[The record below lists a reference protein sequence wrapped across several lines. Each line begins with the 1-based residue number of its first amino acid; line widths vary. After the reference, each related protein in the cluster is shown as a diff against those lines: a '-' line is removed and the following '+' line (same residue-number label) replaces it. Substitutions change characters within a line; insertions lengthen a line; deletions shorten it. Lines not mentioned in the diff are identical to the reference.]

1 MDRINNYPKPRRH
14 EPRML
19 DTSQNLIVIDGRI
32 RTTEIESC
40 RYEAPNRC
48 CIVFVGNPKEYAYRA
63 DNVGWLRNPEALN
76 PTDYR
81 LVHNERRLTYIA
93 AIFRFRDNSQ
103 VYWHIRFENGAER
116 SYKSSDLQITSSCL
130 ADPAS
135 HNIFQYLQQ
144 VAATNALPGDDGT
157 ALLAKQYDKV
167 RFVSDETALATYL
180 NPGLFKPRTYAK
192 RQLIYPFGSNTSQ
205 LKAVQKAFEHSISV
219 IQGPPGTGKTQ
230 TILNI
235 IANILVAG
243 KTVLVVSNNN
253 SATDNVLEKLIKYE
267 FGFLA
272 APLGN
277 ADNKQRFIE
286 CQESEK
292 QYPKALAS
300 WHAAEANRP
309 EFLERI
315 DRQIKRLN
323 HLFAKQERLAIAR
336 QELQVLETERHHFE
350 REIGASDYKIA
361 LRKTRSIPRLT
372 RLWFDLQRFAEDAA
386 LRPGFFG
393 NMRQKLRWI
402 AIRLRSRQLLKGLSR
417 DFFQRDLSTIVSDL
431 QAALYHA
438 RLKALRTEI
447 AALEAYIASQHA
459 EEQTKRLSEWS
470 MLFLKNTLYRKYG
483 TDHPKPIFRSDDF
496 YFRPQE
502 VLDEYPVVLSTTFSA
517 RSSLSPETIY
527 DYVIMDEA
535 SQVSIETGALALS
548 VAQNAVIVG
557 DSMQLP
563 NVVTPEAR
571 LKLDEIAGQFTLPRS
586 YDCARN
592 SFLES
597 LCRTIPGVPQTL
609 LKEHYR
615 CHPKIIDFC
624 NRKFYGG
631 ALVIMTRDNDDCD
644 VICAVKTVEGNHKH
658 GHMNQREIDVIRK
671 EVLPTLPHKAENIGI
686 IAPYNAQVDA
696 LQQQIG
702 ATVDIATVH
711 KFQGREKDAIVMCT
725 VDNQIS
731 DFVDDPN
738 LLNVAVSRAKQKFC
752 LVVTGNKQQ
761 KSGNI
766 SDLLAYIEYNNFT
779 VTESKIRSIFDY
791 LYKQYTEARMAY
803 LATRKR
809 VSEYDSENLTYA
821 LIEDILHNN
830 AAMRH
835 LDVVCHLPLRM
846 LLRDF
851 SLLDDVERRYAGNS
865 LTHID
870 FLIYNKVG
878 KQPVLAIETD
888 GFSYHQ
894 EGSRQKER
902 DEMKDRILALYGI
915 PCERLSTAES
925 DERERIEI
933 RLKEILHIDYIL
945 PGK

>member
-1 MDRINNYPKPRRH
+1 
-14 EPRML
+14 ML
-19 DTSQNLIVIDGRI
+19 DTSQNLIVINGCI
-32 RTTEIESC
+32 RTAQIESC
-40 RYEAPNRC
+40 RYEAPNRYY
-48 CIVFVGNPKEYAYRA
+48 IVFAGNPKEYVYWV
-63 DNVGWLRNPEALN
+63 DKVLWLKNPESLDPAVYQLA
-76 PTDYR
+76 
-81 LVHNERRLTYIA
+81 HNGRRLTNIA
-93 AIFRFRDNSQ
+93 AIFKFRDYTQ
-103 VYWHIRFENGAER
+103 TYWHIRFENGTER
-116 SYKSSDLQITSSCL
+116 SYKGSDLQVTGSCL
-130 ADPAS
+130 ADPAAN
-135 HNIFQYLQQ
+135 NIFQYLQQ

-180 NPGLFKPRTYAK
+180 NPGLFRPQTYAK
-192 RQLIYPFGSNTSQ
+192 RRLIYPFGCNASQ
-205 LKAVQKAFEHSISV
+205 LKAVQKAFEHSVSV

-243 KTVLVVSNNN
+243 ETVLVVSNNN
-253 SATDNVLEKLIKYE
+253 TATDNVLEKLIKYE

-277 ADNKQRFIE
+277 SANKQRFIE
-286 CQESEK
+286 SQEKEK

-300 WHAAEANRP
+300 WHTAEANRP
-309 EFLERI
+309 EFLEQI
-315 DRQIKRLN
+315 DRQIALLN
-323 HLFAKQERLAIAR
+323 DLFAKQERLAIAR
-336 QELQVLETERHHFE
+336 QELQAFETERRHFE
-350 REIGASDYKIA
+350 REIGTPGHKIV
-361 LRKTRSIPRLT
+361 LRKTGSIPRLT
-372 RLWFDLQRFAEDAA
+372 RVWFDLQQFAEDAA
-386 LRPGFFG
+386 LHSGFFG
-393 NMRQKLRWI
+393 NMRQKLRWT
-402 AIRLRSRQLLKGLSR
+402 ALRLRSRQLLEGLSR
-417 DFFQRDLSTIVSDL
+417 DFFRRDLSAVISDI
-431 QAALYHA
+431 QTAIYDAKH
-438 RLKALRTEI
+438 RALRSEI
-447 AALEAYIASQHA
+447 AALEACVASQHA
-459 EEQTKRLSEWS
+459 EEQTKLLSERS
-470 MLFLKNTLYRKYG
+470 MLYLKNALHRKYG
-483 TDHPKPIFRSDDF
+483 ADHSKPIFLSSDL
-496 YFRPQE
+496 YFKARE
-502 VLDEYPVVLSTTFSA
+502 VLNEYPVVLSTTFSA
-517 RSSLSPETIY
+517 RNSLSPETTY

-548 VAQNAVIVG
+548 VARNAVIVG
-557 DSMQLP
+557 DTMQLP
-563 NVVTPEAR
+563 NVVTPEAG
-571 LKLDEIAGQFTLPRS
+571 LKLDEIAAQFTIPES

-597 LCRTIPGVPQTL
+597 VCRTIPSVPQTL

-631 ALVIMTRDNDDCD
+631 NLIIMTGDNGEPD
-644 VICAVKTVEGNHKH
+644 VVCAIKTVEGNHNH
-658 GHMNQREIDVIRK
+658 HHVNQREIDVIRK
-671 EVLPTLPHKAENIGI
+671 EVLPTLSYEAEHIGI

-702 ATVDIATVH
+702 SPVDIATVH
-711 KFQGREKDAIVMCT
+711 KFQGREKDAIVMST
-725 VDNQIS
+725 VENQIS

-803 LATRKR
+803 LTTRKR
-809 VSEYDSENLTYA
+809 ISEYDSENLTYA
-821 LIEDILHNN
+821 LIEDILRNN

-846 LLRDF
+846 LIRDF
-851 SLLDDVERRYAGNS
+851 SLLDESERRYAKNG
-865 LTHID
+865 LTHVD

-878 KQPVLAIETD
+878 KQPVLVIETD
-888 GFSYHQ
+888 GYQHHQ

-902 DEMKDRILALYGI
+902 DIMKDRILEFYGI
-915 PCERLSTAES
+915 PCERLSTTES
-925 DERERIEI
+925 NEQERIETK
-933 RLKEILHIDYIL
+933 LKEILHIDYIL

>member
-1 MDRINNYPKPRRH
+1 
-14 EPRML
+14 
-19 DTSQNLIVIDGRI
+19 
-32 RTTEIESC
+32 
-40 RYEAPNRC
+40 
-48 CIVFVGNPKEYAYRA
+48 
-63 DNVGWLRNPEALN
+63 
-76 PTDYR
+76 
-81 LVHNERRLTYIA
+81 
-93 AIFRFRDNSQ
+93 
-103 VYWHIRFENGAER
+103 
-116 SYKSSDLQITSSCL
+116 
-130 ADPAS
+130 
-135 HNIFQYLQQ
+135 
-144 VAATNALPGDDGT
+144 
-157 ALLAKQYDKV
+157 
-167 RFVSDETALATYL
+167 
-180 NPGLFKPRTYAK
+180 
-192 RQLIYPFGSNTSQ
+192 
-205 LKAVQKAFEHSISV
+205 AFEHSVSV

-267 FGFLA
+267 FSFLA

-277 ADNKQRFIE
+277 SDNKQRFINN
-286 CQESEK
+286 QDSEK
-292 QYPKALAS
+292 QYPKSLAS
-300 WHAAEANRP
+300 WHIAEANRP

-315 DRQIKRLN
+315 DQQIELLN
-323 HLFAKQERLAIAR
+323 RLFAKQERLAIAK
-336 QELQVLETERHHFE
+336 QELQALETEQRHFE
-350 REIGASDYKIA
+350 QEIGTSDYKIA
-361 LRKTRSIPRLT
+361 LRKTGSIPRLI
-372 RLWFDLQRFAEDAA
+372 RLWFDLQQFAENAA
-386 LRPGFFG
+386 LRSGFFG
-393 NMRQKLRWI
+393 NMRQKLRGV
-402 AIRLRSRQLLKGLSR
+402 AIRVRSRQLLKGLSR
-417 DFFQRDLSTIVSDL
+417 DFFQRDLSAIVSDL
-431 QAALYHA
+431 QAAIYNA

-447 AALEAYIASQHA
+447 AELEASITSQHA
-459 EEQTKRLSEWS
+459 EEQTKHLSEWS
-470 MLFLKNTLYRKYG
+470 MQYLKNALYRKYG
-483 TDHPKPIFRSDDF
+483 VDHPKPIFSSSDL
-496 YFRPQE
+496 YFKPQE
-502 VLDEYPVVLSTTFSA
+502 VLTEYPVVLSTTFSA
-517 RSSLSPETIY
+517 RGSLSSETIY

-535 SQVSIETGALALS
+535 SQVSIETGTLALS
-548 VAQNAVIVG
+548 CARNAVIVG

-563 NVVTPEAR
+563 NVVTPGAR
-571 LKLDEIAGQFTLPRS
+571 LKLDEIAVQFPIPQS

-597 LCRTIPGVPQTL
+597 VYRTISSVPQTL

-624 NRKFYGG
+624 NRKFYGSN
-631 ALVIMTRDNDDCD
+631 LIIMTRDNGEPD
-644 VICAVKTVEGNHKH
+644 VICAIKTVEGNHDRH
-658 GHMNQREIDVIRK
+658 HVNQREIDVIRK
-671 EVLPTLPHKAENIGI
+671 EVLPTLSYEAEHIGI

-702 ATVDIATVH
+702 ASVDIATVH
-711 KFQGREKDAIVMCT
+711 KFQGREKDAIIMST
-725 VDNQIS
+725 VENQIS

-803 LATRKR
+803 LTTRKR
-809 VSEYDSENLTYA
+809 VSKYDSENLTFA
-821 LIEDILHNN
+821 LIEDILRNN

-851 SLLDDVERRYAGNS
+851 SLLDDVERRYAGNG
-865 LTHID
+865 LTHLD

-902 DEMKDRILALYGI
+902 DEMKDRILELYGI

>member
-1 MDRINNYPKPRRH
+1 M
-14 EPRML
+14 
-19 DTSQNLIVIDGRI
+19 
-32 RTTEIESC
+32 
-40 RYEAPNRC
+40 
-48 CIVFVGNPKEYAYRA
+48 
-63 DNVGWLRNPEALN
+63 RNPEALN

-81 LVHNERRLTYIA
+81 LVHNERRLTHIA
-93 AIFRFRDNSQ
+93 AIFRFRDDSQ
-103 VYWHIRFENGAER
+103 AYWHIRFENGTER
-116 SYKSSDLQITSSCL
+116 SYKGSDLQVTASCL

-267 FGFLA
+267 FGFFA

-277 ADNKQRFIE
+277 SDNKQRFIE
-286 CQESEK
+286 SQEKEK
-292 QYPKALAS
+292 QYPKVLAS
-300 WHAAEANRP
+300 WRLDEANRP
-309 EFLERI
+309 EFLEQI
-315 DRQIKRLN
+315 DRQIELLHR
-323 HLFAKQERLAIAR
+323 LFAKQERLAIAK
-336 QELQVLETERHHFE
+336 QELQALETERRHFE
-350 REIGASDYKIA
+350 REIGASDYKIT
-361 LRKTRSIPRLT
+361 LRKTGNIPRLT
-372 RLWFDLQRFAEDAA
+372 RLWFDLQQFAEDAA
-386 LRPGFFG
+386 LRSGFFG
-393 NMRQKLRWI
+393 NMRVKFRWI
-402 AIRLRSRQLLKGLSR
+402 AIRLRSQQLLKGLSHG
-417 DFFQRDLSTIVSDL
+417 FFQRDLSAIVSDL
-431 QAALYHA
+431 QAAIYDA
-438 RLKALRTEI
+438 RLKALRAEI
-447 AALEAYIASQHA
+447 AELEAYITSQNA
-459 EEQTKRLSEWS
+459 EEQTKHLSEWS
-470 MLFLKNTLYRKYG
+470 MQFLKNALHRKYG
-483 TDHPKPIFRSDDF
+483 VDHPKPIFLSTEL
-496 YFRPQE
+496 YFKAQE
-502 VLDEYPVVLSTTFSA
+502 VLNEYPVVLSTTFSA
-517 RSSLSPETIY
+517 RSCLSSETIY

-535 SQVSIETGALALS
+535 SQVSVETGALALS
-548 VAQNAVIVG
+548 CARNAVIVG

-571 LKLDEIAGQFTLPRS
+571 LKLDEIAVQFPIPQS

-597 LCRTIPGVPQTL
+597 VCRSISSVPQTL

-624 NRKFYGG
+624 NRKFYGSN
-631 ALVIMTRDNDDCD
+631 LIIMTRDNGEPD
-644 VICAVKTVEGNHKH
+644 VICAIKTVEGNHDRH
-658 GHMNQREIDVIRK
+658 HVNQREIDVIRK
-671 EVLPTLPHKAENIGI
+671 EVLPTLSYEAEHIGI
-686 IAPYNAQVDA
+686 IAPYNAQVGA

-702 ATVDIATVH
+702 ASVDIATVH
-711 KFQGREKDAIVMCT
+711 KFQGREKDAIIMST
-725 VDNQIS
+725 VENQIS

-803 LATRKR
+803 LTTRKR
-809 VSEYDSENLTYA
+809 VSKYDSENLTFA
-821 LIEDILHNN
+821 LIEDILRNN

-851 SLLDDVERRYAGNS
+851 SLLDDVERRYAGNG
-865 LTHID
+865 LTHLD

>member
-1 MDRINNYPKPRRH
+1 
-14 EPRML
+14 ML
-19 DTSQNLIVIDGRI
+19 DTSQNLIVINGCI
-32 RTTEIESC
+32 RTAQIESS
-40 RYEAPNRC
+40 RYEASNRY
-48 CIVFVGNPKEYAYRA
+48 CIVFAGSPKEYVYRT
-63 DNVGWLRNPEALN
+63 DKVLWLKNPESLN
-76 PTDYR
+76 PSVYR
-81 LVHNERRLTYIA
+81 LAHNGRQLTNII
-93 AIFRFRDNSQ
+93 AIFRFRDKTQ
-103 VYWHIRFENGAER
+103 TYWHVRFENGTEK
-116 SYKSSDLQITSSCL
+116 SYKGSDLQVTGSCL

-135 HNIFQYLQQ
+135 NNIFQYLQQ
-144 VAATNALPGDDGT
+144 VAAANALSGDDGT

-180 NPGLFKPRTYAK
+180 NPGLFKPQTYVK
-192 RQLIYPFGSNTSQ
+192 RRLIYPFGSNSSQ
-205 LKAVQKAFEHSISV
+205 LKAVQKAFEHSVSV

-243 KTVLVVSNNN
+243 KTVLIVSNNN

-277 ADNKQRFIE
+277 SNNKQRFIE
-286 CQESEK
+286 SQENEK
-292 QYPKALAS
+292 QYPKTLAS
-300 WHAAEANRP
+300 WLAAEANQP

-315 DRQIKRLN
+315 DRQIELLSR
-323 HLFAKQERLAIAR
+323 LFAKQERLAIAK
-336 QELQVLETERHHFE
+336 QELQALETERRHFE
-350 REIGASDYKIA
+350 REIGTSDYKTA
-361 LRKTRSIPRLT
+361 LRKTGSIPRLT
-372 RLWFDLQRFAEDAA
+372 RLWFDLQQFAEDTA
-386 LRPGFFG
+386 LRSGFFS
-393 NMRQKLRWI
+393 NMRQKLRWV
-402 AIRLRSRQLLKGLSR
+402 AIRVRSRQLLKGLSHN
-417 DFFQRDLSTIVSDL
+417 FFRRDLSAIVSDL
-431 QAALYHA
+431 QAAIYNA

-447 AALEAYIASQHA
+447 ATLEAYITSQNA
-459 EEQTKRLSEWS
+459 GEQTKYLSEWS
-470 MLFLKNTLYRKYG
+470 MQYLKNALHRKYG
-483 TDHPKPIFRSDDF
+483 IDHSKPIFLSSDL
-496 YFRPQE
+496 YFKAQE

-535 SQVSIETGALALS
+535 SQVSVDTGALTLS
-548 VAQNAVIVG
+548 CGRNTIIVG

-571 LKLDEIAGQFTLPRS
+571 LKLDEIAGQFTIPES

-597 LCRTIPGVPQTL
+597 VCRVIPDIPQTL

-624 NRKFYGG
+624 NQKFYGG
-631 ALVIMTRDNDDCD
+631 NLVVMTRDNGEPD
-644 VICAVKTVEGNHKH
+644 VIRAIKTVEGNHDRH
-658 GHMNQREIDVIRK
+658 HVNQREIDVIRK
-671 EVLPTLPHKAENIGI
+671 EVLPTLSYEAENIGI
-686 IAPYNAQVDA
+686 IAPYNAQVDT
-696 LQQQIG
+696 LQQQIE
-702 ATVDIATVH
+702 APIDIATVH
-711 KFQGREKDAIVMCT
+711 KFQSREKDAIVMCT

-779 VTESKIRSIFDY
+779 VTESKIHSIFDY
-791 LYKQYTEARMAY
+791 LYKQYTEARIAY

-821 LIEDILHNN
+821 LIEDILHSDT
-830 AAMRH
+830 AMRH

-846 LLRDF
+846 LIRDF
-851 SLLDDVERRYAGNS
+851 SLLGEDERRYAENT
-865 LTHID
+865 LTHVD

-878 KQPVLAIETD
+878 KQPVLVIETD
-888 GFSYHQ
+888 GFTHHQ

-902 DEMKDRILALYGI
+902 DKMKDHILKLYGI
-915 PCERLSTAES
+915 PCERLSTKDS
-925 DERERIEI
+925 NERERIETK
-933 RLKEILHIDYIL
+933 LKEILHINYIL
-945 PGK
+945 PKK

>member
-1 MDRINNYPKPRRH
+1 
-14 EPRML
+14 ML
-19 DTSQNLIVIDGRI
+19 DTSQNLIVINGCI
-32 RTTEIESC
+32 RTAQIERC
-40 RYEAPNRC
+40 RYEAPNKYY
-48 CIVFVGNPKEYAYRA
+48 IVFAGNPKEYAYRA
-63 DNVGWLRNPEALN
+63 DKVWWLRNPEALN

-81 LVHNERRLTYIA
+81 LVHNERRLTHIA
-93 AIFRFRDNSQ
+93 AIFRFRDDSQ
-103 VYWHIRFENGAER
+103 AYWHIRFENGTER
-116 SYKSSDLQITSSCL
+116 SYKGSDLQVTASCL

-253 SATDNVLEKLIKYE
+253 SATDNVLGKLIKYE
-267 FGFLA
+267 FGFFA

-277 ADNKQRFIE
+277 SDNKQRFIE
-286 CQESEK
+286 SQEKEK
-292 QYPKALAS
+292 QYPKVLAS
-300 WHAAEANRP
+300 WRLDEANRP
-309 EFLERI
+309 EFLEQI
-315 DRQIKRLN
+315 DRQIELLHR
-323 HLFAKQERLAIAR
+323 LFAKQERLAIAK
-336 QELQVLETERHHFE
+336 QELQALETERRHFE
-350 REIGASDYKIA
+350 REIGASDYKIT
-361 LRKTRSIPRLT
+361 LRKTGNIPRLT
-372 RLWFDLQRFAEDAA
+372 RLWFDLQQFAEDAA
-386 LRPGFFG
+386 LRSGFFG
-393 NMRQKLRWI
+393 NMRVKFRWI
-402 AIRLRSRQLLKGLSR
+402 AIRLRSQQLLKGLSHG
-417 DFFQRDLSTIVSDL
+417 FFQRDLSAIVSDL
-431 QAALYHA
+431 QAAIYDA
-438 RLKALRTEI
+438 RLKALRAEI
-447 AALEAYIASQHA
+447 AELEAYIISQNA
-459 EEQTKRLSEWS
+459 EEQTKHLSEWS
-470 MLFLKNTLYRKYG
+470 MQFLKNALHRKYG
-483 TDHPKPIFRSDDF
+483 VDHPKPIFLSTDL
-496 YFRPQE
+496 YFKAQE
-502 VLDEYPVVLSTTFSA
+502 VLNEYPVVLSTTFSA
-517 RSSLSPETIY
+517 RSCLSSETIY
-527 DYVIMDEA
+527 DYVIMDEV
-535 SQVSIETGALALS
+535 SQVSVETGALALS
-548 VAQNAVIVG
+548 CARNAVIVG

-563 NVVTPEAR
+563 NVVTPGAR
-571 LKLDEIAGQFTLPRS
+571 LKLDEIAVQFPIPQS

-597 LCRTIPGVPQTL
+597 VCRSISSVPQTL

-624 NRKFYGG
+624 NRKFYGSN
-631 ALVIMTRDNDDCD
+631 LIIMTRDNGEPD
-644 VICAVKTVEGNHKH
+644 VICAIKTVEGNHDRH
-658 GHMNQREIDVIRK
+658 HVNQREIDVIRK
-671 EVLPTLPHKAENIGI
+671 EVLPTLSYEAEHIGI

-702 ATVDIATVH
+702 ASVDIATVH
-711 KFQGREKDAIVMCT
+711 KFQGREKDAIIMST
-725 VDNQIS
+725 VENQIS

-803 LATRKR
+803 LTTRKR
-809 VSEYDSENLTYA
+809 VSKYDSENLTFA
-821 LIEDILHNN
+821 LIEDILRNN

-851 SLLDDVERRYAGNS
+851 SLLDDVERRYAGNG
-865 LTHID
+865 LTHLD

-902 DEMKDRILALYGI
+902 DRMKDRILELYGI
-915 PCERLSTAES
+915 PCERLSTK
-925 DERERIEI
+925 DCNERERIESRLREII
-933 RLKEILHIDYIL
+933 RSD
-945 PGK
+945 

>member
-1 MDRINNYPKPRRH
+1 
-14 EPRML
+14 ML
-19 DTSQNLIVIDGRI
+19 DTSQNLIVINGCI
-32 RTTEIESC
+32 RTAQIERC
-40 RYEAPNRC
+40 RYEAPNKYY
-48 CIVFVGNPKEYAYRA
+48 IVFAGNPKEYAYRA
-63 DNVGWLRNPEALN
+63 DKVWWLRNPEALN

-81 LVHNERRLTYIA
+81 LVHNERRLTHIA
-93 AIFRFRDNSQ
+93 AIFRFRDDSQ
-103 VYWHIRFENGAER
+103 AYWHIRFENGTER
-116 SYKSSDLQITSSCL
+116 SYKGSDLQVTASCL

-267 FGFLA
+267 FGFFA

-277 ADNKQRFIE
+277 SDNKQRFIE
-286 CQESEK
+286 SQEKEK
-292 QYPKALAS
+292 QYPKVLAS
-300 WHAAEANRP
+300 WRLDEANRP
-309 EFLERI
+309 EFLEQI
-315 DRQIKRLN
+315 DRQIELLHR
-323 HLFAKQERLAIAR
+323 LFAKQERLAIAK
-336 QELQVLETERHHFE
+336 QELQALETERRHFE
-350 REIGASDYKIA
+350 REIGASDYKIT
-361 LRKTRSIPRLT
+361 LRKTGNIPRLT
-372 RLWFDLQRFAEDAA
+372 RLWFDLQQFAEDAA
-386 LRPGFFG
+386 LRSGFFG
-393 NMRQKLRWI
+393 NMRVKFRWI
-402 AIRLRSRQLLKGLSR
+402 AIRLRSQQLLKGLSHG
-417 DFFQRDLSTIVSDL
+417 FFQRDLSAIVSDL
-431 QAALYHA
+431 QAAIYDA
-438 RLKALRTEI
+438 RLKALRAEI
-447 AALEAYIASQHA
+447 AELEAYITSQNA
-459 EEQTKRLSEWS
+459 EEQTKHLSEWS
-470 MLFLKNTLYRKYG
+470 MQFLKNALHRKYG
-483 TDHPKPIFRSDDF
+483 VDHPKPIFLSTEL
-496 YFRPQE
+496 YFKAQE
-502 VLDEYPVVLSTTFSA
+502 VLNEYPVVLSTTFSA
-517 RSSLSPETIY
+517 RSCLSSETIY

-535 SQVSIETGALALS
+535 SQVSVETGALALS
-548 VAQNAVIVG
+548 CARNAVIVG

-571 LKLDEIAGQFTLPRS
+571 LKLDEIAIQFPIPQS

-597 LCRTIPGVPQTL
+597 VCRSISSVPQTL

-624 NRKFYGG
+624 NRKFYGSN
-631 ALVIMTRDNDDCD
+631 LIIMTRDNGEPD
-644 VICAVKTVEGNHKH
+644 VICAIKTVEGNHDRH
-658 GHMNQREIDVIRK
+658 HVNQREIDVIRK
-671 EVLPTLPHKAENIGI
+671 EVLPTLSYEAEHIGI
-686 IAPYNAQVDA
+686 IAPYNAQVGA

-702 ATVDIATVH
+702 ASVDIATVH
-711 KFQGREKDAIVMCT
+711 KFQGREKDAIIMST
-725 VDNQIS
+725 VENQIS

-803 LATRKR
+803 LTTRKR
-809 VSEYDSENLTYA
+809 VSKYDSENLTFA
-821 LIEDILHNN
+821 LIEDILRNN

-851 SLLDDVERRYAGNS
+851 SLLDDVERRYAGNG
-865 LTHID
+865 LTHLD

>member
-1 MDRINNYPKPRRH
+1 
-14 EPRML
+14 ML
-19 DTSQNLIVIDGRI
+19 DTSQNLIVINGCI
-32 RTTEIESC
+32 RTAQIESC
-40 RYEAPNRC
+40 RYEAPNRYY
-48 CIVFVGNPKEYAYRA
+48 IVFAGNPKEYAYWV
-63 DNVGWLRNPEALN
+63 DKVLWLKNPEALD

-81 LVHNERRLTYIA
+81 LAHNGRRLTNIA
-93 AIFRFRDNSQ
+93 AIFKFRDYTQ
-103 VYWHIRFENGAER
+103 TYWHIRFENGMEK
-116 SYKSSDLQITSSCL
+116 SYKGSDLQVTGSCL

-135 HNIFQYLQQ
+135 NNIFQYLQQ
-144 VAATNALPGDDGT
+144 VAAANALPGDDGR

-180 NPGLFKPRTYAK
+180 NPDLFKPQTYAK
-192 RQLIYPFGSNTSQ
+192 RRLIYPFGSNASQ
-205 LKAVQKAFEHSISV
+205 LKAVQKAFEHSVSV

-235 IANILVAG
+235 IANIFVAG

-277 ADNKQRFIE
+277 SDNKQRFIE
-286 CQESEK
+286 SQEKGK
-292 QYPKALAS
+292 QYPQALAS
-300 WHAAEANRP
+300 WHTAEANRP
-309 EFLERI
+309 EFLEQI
-315 DRQIKRLN
+315 DRQIELLN
-323 HLFAKQERLAIAR
+323 KLFAKQERLAIAR
-336 QELQVLETERHHFE
+336 QELQALETERRHFE
-350 REIGASDYKIA
+350 REIGISGYKIA
-361 LRKTRSIPRLT
+361 LRKTGNIPRLT

-386 LRPGFFG
+386 LHFGFFG
-393 NMRQKLRWI
+393 NMRVKFRWI
-402 AIRLRSRQLLKGLSR
+402 AIRIRSRQLLKGLSR
-417 DFFQRDLSTIVSDL
+417 GFFRRDLSAIVSDL
-431 QAALYHA
+431 QAAIYNA

-447 AALEAYIASQHA
+447 AELEAYITSQNA
-459 EEQTKRLSEWS
+459 EEQTKHLSEWS
-470 MLFLKNTLYRKYG
+470 MQYLKNTLHRKYG
-483 TDHPKPIFRSDDF
+483 VDHPKPIFLSSDL
-496 YFRPQE
+496 YFKTQE
-502 VLDEYPVVLSTTFSA
+502 VLTEYPVVLSTTFSA

-535 SQVSIETGALALS
+535 SQVSVETGALALS
-548 VAQNAVIVG
+548 CARNAVIVG

-571 LKLDEIAGQFTLPRS
+571 LKLDEIAGQFPIPQS
-586 YDCARN
+586 CDCARN

-597 LCRTIPGVPQTL
+597 VCRTIPGVPQTL

-624 NRKFYGG
+624 NQKFYGG
-631 ALVIMTRDNDDCD
+631 NLIIMTRDNGEPD
-644 VICAVKTVEGNHKH
+644 VVCAIKTVEGNHDRH
-658 GHMNQREIDVIRK
+658 HVNQREIDVIRK
-671 EVLPTLPHKAENIGI
+671 EVLPTLSYKAEKIGI

-696 LQQQIG
+696 LQQQIESPV
-702 ATVDIATVH
+702 AIATVH
-711 KFQGREKDAIVMCT
+711 KFQGREKDAIVMST
-725 VDNQIS
+725 VENQIS

-761 KSGNI
+761 KNGNI
-766 SDLLAYIEYNNFT
+766 SDLLTYIEYNNFT

-803 LATRKR
+803 LALRKR

-835 LDVVCHLPLRM
+835 LDVVCHLPLLM
-846 LLRDF
+846 LIRDF
-851 SLLDDVERRYAGNS
+851 SLLDESERRYAGNG
-865 LTHID
+865 LTHVD

-878 KQPVLAIETD
+878 KQPVLVIETD
-888 GFSYHQ
+888 GYQHHK

-902 DEMKDRILALYGI
+902 DIMKDRILELYGI
-915 PCERLSTAES
+915 PRERLKTTES
-925 DERERIEI
+925 NEQERIETK
-933 RLKEILHIDYIL
+933 LKEILHIDYSL
-945 PGK
+945 PEK

>member
-1 MDRINNYPKPRRH
+1 
-14 EPRML
+14 ML
-19 DTSQNLIVIDGRI
+19 DTSQNLIVINGCI
-32 RTTEIESC
+32 RTAQIERC
-40 RYEAPNRC
+40 RYEAPNKYY
-48 CIVFVGNPKEYAYRA
+48 IVFAGNPKEYAYRA
-63 DNVGWLRNPEALN
+63 DKVWWLRNPEALN

-81 LVHNERRLTYIA
+81 LVHNERRLTHIA
-93 AIFRFRDNSQ
+93 AIFRFRDDSQ
-103 VYWHIRFENGAER
+103 AYWHIRFENGTER
-116 SYKSSDLQITSSCL
+116 SYKGSDLQVTASCL

-253 SATDNVLEKLIKYE
+253 SATDNVLGKLIKYE
-267 FGFLA
+267 FGFFA

-277 ADNKQRFIE
+277 SDNKQRFIE
-286 CQESEK
+286 SQEKEK
-292 QYPKALAS
+292 QYPKVLAS
-300 WHAAEANRP
+300 WRLDEANRP
-309 EFLERI
+309 EFLEQI
-315 DRQIKRLN
+315 DRQIELLHR
-323 HLFAKQERLAIAR
+323 LFAKQERLAIAK
-336 QELQVLETERHHFE
+336 QELQALETERRHFE
-350 REIGASDYKIA
+350 REIGASDYKII
-361 LRKTRSIPRLT
+361 LRKTGNIPRLT
-372 RLWFDLQRFAEDAA
+372 RLWFDLQQFAEDAA
-386 LRPGFFG
+386 LRSGFFG
-393 NMRQKLRWI
+393 NMRVKFRWI
-402 AIRLRSRQLLKGLSR
+402 AIRLRSQQLLKGLSHG
-417 DFFQRDLSTIVSDL
+417 FFQRDLSAIVSDL
-431 QAALYHA
+431 QAAIYDA
-438 RLKALRTEI
+438 RLKALRAEI
-447 AALEAYIASQHA
+447 AELEAYIISQNA
-459 EEQTKRLSEWS
+459 EEQTKHLSEWS
-470 MLFLKNTLYRKYG
+470 MQFLKNALHRKYG
-483 TDHPKPIFRSDDF
+483 VDHPKPIFLSTDL
-496 YFRPQE
+496 YFKAQE
-502 VLDEYPVVLSTTFSA
+502 VLNEYPVVLSTTFSA
-517 RSSLSPETIY
+517 RSCLSSETIY
-527 DYVIMDEA
+527 DYVIMDEV
-535 SQVSIETGALALS
+535 SQVSVETGALALS
-548 VAQNAVIVG
+548 CARNAVIVG

-563 NVVTPEAR
+563 NVVTPGAR
-571 LKLDEIAGQFTLPRS
+571 LKLDEIAVQFPIPQS

-597 LCRTIPGVPQTL
+597 VCRSISSVPQTL

-624 NRKFYGG
+624 NRKFYGSN
-631 ALVIMTRDNDDCD
+631 LIIMTRDNGEPD
-644 VICAVKTVEGNHKH
+644 VICAIKTVEGNHDRH
-658 GHMNQREIDVIRK
+658 HVNQREIDVIRK
-671 EVLPTLPHKAENIGI
+671 EVLPTLSYEAEHIGI

-702 ATVDIATVH
+702 ASVDIATVH
-711 KFQGREKDAIVMCT
+711 KFQGREKDAIIMST
-725 VDNQIS
+725 VENQIS

-803 LATRKR
+803 LTTRKR
-809 VSEYDSENLTYA
+809 VSKYDSENLTFA
-821 LIEDILHNN
+821 LIEDILRNN

-851 SLLDDVERRYAGNS
+851 SLLDDVERRYAGNG
-865 LTHID
+865 LTHLD

-902 DEMKDRILALYGI
+902 DEMKDRILELYGI

-945 PGK
+945 PGKNSIV

>member
-1 MDRINNYPKPRRH
+1 
-14 EPRML
+14 ML

-32 RTTEIESC
+32 RTAQIESC
-40 RYEAPNRC
+40 RYEAPNRYY
-48 CIVFVGNPKEYAYRA
+48 IVFAGNPKEYVYRA
-63 DNVGWLRNPEALN
+63 DKVSWLRNPEARN

-81 LVHNERRLTYIA
+81 LAHNGHRLTNTA
-93 AIFRFRDNSQ
+93 AIFRFRNDTQ
-103 VYWHIRFENGAER
+103 TYWHIRFENGMEK
-116 SYKSSDLQITSSCL
+116 SYKGSDLQITNSCL

-135 HNIFQYLQQ
+135 NNIFQYLQQ
-144 VAATNALPGDDGT
+144 VATANALSGDDGT
-157 ALLAKQYDKV
+157 ALLTKQYDKV

-180 NPGLFKPRTYAK
+180 NPGIFKPQTYAK
-192 RQLIYPFGSNTSQ
+192 RRLIYPFGSNASQ
-205 LKAVQKAFEHSISV
+205 LKAVQKAFEHSISI

-253 SATDNVLEKLIKYE
+253 SATDNVLEKLIKYK
-267 FGFLA
+267 FGFLT

-277 ADNKQRFIE
+277 SDNKQRFIE
-286 CQESEK
+286 SQESEK
-292 QYPKALAS
+292 QYPEALAS
-300 WHAAEANRP
+300 WHAVEANRP

-315 DRQIKRLN
+315 DRQIELLIN
-323 HLFAKQERLAIAR
+323 LFAKQERLAIAR
-336 QELQVLETERHHFE
+336 QELQTLETEQRHFE
-350 REIGASDYKIA
+350 QEIGASDYKIT
-361 LRKTRSIPRLT
+361 LRKTGNIPRMT
-372 RLWFDLQRFAEDAA
+372 RLWFDLQQFAEDAA
-386 LRPGFFG
+386 LRSGFFG
-393 NMRQKLRWI
+393 NMRQKLRWV
-402 AIRLRSRQLLKGLSR
+402 AIRLRSRQLLKGLSH
-417 DFFQRDLSTIVSDL
+417 DFFQRDLSTIISDL

-447 AALEAYIASQHA
+447 AALEAYIASQNA
-459 EEQTKRLSEWS
+459 EEQTKLLSEWS
-470 MLFLKNTLYRKYG
+470 MQHLKNALHRKYG
-483 TDHPKPIFRSDDF
+483 TNHPKPIFRSDDL
-496 YFRPQE
+496 YFRSQE

-535 SQVSIETGALALS
+535 SQVSIETGALAFS
-548 VAQNAVIVG
+548 CARNAVIVG

-563 NVVTPEAR
+563 NVVTPEAQF
-571 LKLDEIAGQFTLPRS
+571 KLDELTTQLKIPQS
-586 YDCARN
+586 YDCTRN

-631 ALVIMTRDNDDCD
+631 NLVIMTSDNGEPD
-644 VICAVKTVEGNHKH
+644 VICAVKTVEGNHEH
-658 GHMNQREIDVIRK
+658 DHVNQREIDVIRK
-671 EVLPTLPHKAENIGI
+671 EVLATLSYETENIGI

-702 ATVDIATVH
+702 ATIDIATVH

-725 VDNQIS
+725 VNNRIS

-761 KSGNI
+761 KNGNI

-779 VTESKIRSIFDY
+779 VTESKIHSIFDY
-791 LYKQYTEARMAY
+791 LYKQYTEARMTY

-821 LIEDILHNN
+821 LIEDTLRNN

-846 LLRDF
+846 LIRDF
-851 SLLDDVERRYAGNS
+851 SLLNEDECRYAGNS
-865 LTHID
+865 LTHVD
-870 FLIYNKVG
+870 FLIYNTVSKL
-878 KQPVLAIETD
+878 PVLVIETD
-888 GFSYHQ
+888 GHAYHRQ
-894 EGSRQKER
+894 GSRQKER
-902 DEMKDRILALYGI
+902 DTMKDRILELYGI
-915 PCERLSTAES
+915 PCERLSTTES
-925 DERERIEI
+925 DERERIET
-933 RLKEILHIDYIL
+933 RLKEVLHIN
-945 PGK
+945 

>member
-1 MDRINNYPKPRRH
+1 
-14 EPRML
+14 ML
-19 DTSQNLIVIDGRI
+19 DTSQNLIVINGCI
-32 RTTEIESC
+32 RTAQIERC
-40 RYEAPNRC
+40 RYEAPNKYY
-48 CIVFVGNPKEYAYRA
+48 IVFAGNPKEYAYRA
-63 DNVGWLRNPEALN
+63 DKVWWLRNPEALN

-81 LVHNERRLTYIA
+81 LVHNERRLTHIA
-93 AIFRFRDNSQ
+93 AIFRFRDDSQ
-103 VYWHIRFENGAER
+103 AYWHIRFENGTER
-116 SYKSSDLQITSSCL
+116 SYKGSDLQVTASCL

-253 SATDNVLEKLIKYE
+253 SATDNVLGKLIKYE
-267 FGFLA
+267 FGFFA

-277 ADNKQRFIE
+277 SDNKQRFIE
-286 CQESEK
+286 SQENEK
-292 QYPKALAS
+292 QYPKTLAS
-300 WHAAEANRP
+300 WHTAEADRP

-315 DRQIKRLN
+315 DRQIELLNRL
-323 HLFAKQERLAIAR
+323 FTKQERLAIAR
-336 QELQVLETERHHFE
+336 QELQALETERRHFE
-350 REIGASDYKIA
+350 REIGASGYKIA
-361 LRKTRSIPRLT
+361 LRKTGNIPRLT
-372 RLWFDLQRFAEDAA
+372 RLWFDLQQFAEDAV
-386 LRPGFFG
+386 LHTGFFG
-393 NMRQKLRWI
+393 NMRQKLRWV
-402 AIRLRSRQLLKGLSR
+402 AIRLRSRRLLKGLSR
-417 DFFQRDLSTIVSDL
+417 DFFRRDLSAIVSDL
-431 QAALYHA
+431 QAAIYDV
-438 RLKALRTEI
+438 RLKALRAEI
-447 AALEAYIASQHA
+447 AELEAYITSQNA
-459 EEQTKRLSEWS
+459 EEQTKHLSEWS
-470 MLFLKNTLYRKYG
+470 MQFLKNALHRKYG
-483 TDHPKPIFRSDDF
+483 VDHPKPIFLSTDL
-496 YFRPQE
+496 YFKAQE
-502 VLDEYPVVLSTTFSA
+502 VLNEYPVVLSTTFSA
-517 RSSLSPETIY
+517 RSCLSSETIY

-535 SQVSIETGALALS
+535 SQVSVETGALALS
-548 VAQNAVIVG
+548 CARNAVIVG

-571 LKLDEIAGQFTLPRS
+571 LKLDEIAVQFPIPQS

-597 LCRTIPGVPQTL
+597 VCRSISSVPQTL

-624 NRKFYGG
+624 NRKFYGSN
-631 ALVIMTRDNDDCD
+631 LIIMTRDNGEPD
-644 VICAVKTVEGNHKH
+644 VICAIKTVEGNHDRH
-658 GHMNQREIDVIRK
+658 HVNQREIDVIRK
-671 EVLPTLPHKAENIGI
+671 EVLPTLSYEAEHIGI

-702 ATVDIATVH
+702 ASVDIATVH
-711 KFQGREKDAIVMCT
+711 KFQGREKDAIIMST
-725 VDNQIS
+725 VENQIS

-803 LATRKR
+803 LTTRKR
-809 VSEYDSENLTYA
+809 VSKYDSENLTFA
-821 LIEDILHNN
+821 LIEDILRNN

-851 SLLDDVERRYAGNS
+851 SLLDDVERRYAGNG
-865 LTHID
+865 LTHLD

-902 DEMKDRILALYGI
+902 DEMKDRILELYGI

>member
-1 MDRINNYPKPRRH
+1 
-14 EPRML
+14 ML
-19 DTSQNLIVIDGRI
+19 DTSQNLIVINGCI
-32 RTTEIESC
+32 RTAQIERC
-40 RYEAPNRC
+40 RYEAPNKYY
-48 CIVFVGNPKEYAYRA
+48 IVFAGNPKEYAYRA
-63 DNVGWLRNPEALN
+63 DKVWWLRNPEALN

-81 LVHNERRLTYIA
+81 LVHNERRLTHIA
-93 AIFRFRDNSQ
+93 AIFRFRDDSQ
-103 VYWHIRFENGAER
+103 AYWHIRFENGTER
-116 SYKSSDLQITSSCL
+116 SYKGSDLQVTASCL

-144 VAATNALPGDDGT
+144 VAAANALSGDDGT

-180 NPGLFKPRTYAK
+180 NPGLFKPQTYAK

-205 LKAVQKAFEHSISV
+205 LKAVQKAFEHSVSV

-267 FGFLA
+267 FGFFA

-277 ADNKQRFIE
+277 SDNKQRFIE
-286 CQESEK
+286 SQEKEK
-292 QYPKALAS
+292 QYPKVLAS
-300 WHAAEANRP
+300 WRLDEANRP

-315 DRQIKRLN
+315 DRQIELLHR
-323 HLFAKQERLAIAR
+323 LFAKQERLAIAR
-336 QELQVLETERHHFE
+336 QELQALETERRHFE
-350 REIGASDYKIA
+350 REIGASGYKIA
-361 LRKTRSIPRLT
+361 LRKTGNIPRLT
-372 RLWFDLQRFAEDAA
+372 RLWFDLQQFTEDAV
-386 LRPGFFG
+386 LHTGFFG
-393 NMRQKLRWI
+393 NMRQKLRWV
-402 AIRLRSRQLLKGLSR
+402 AIRLRSRRLLKGLSR
-417 DFFQRDLSTIVSDL
+417 DFFRRDLSAIVSDL
-431 QAALYHA
+431 QAAIYDA
-438 RLKALRTEI
+438 RLKALRAEI
-447 AALEAYIASQHA
+447 AELEAYITSQNA
-459 EEQTKRLSEWS
+459 EEQTKHLSEWS
-470 MLFLKNTLYRKYG
+470 MQFLKNALHRKYG
-483 TDHPKPIFRSDDF
+483 VDHPKPIFLSTDL
-496 YFRPQE
+496 YFKAQE
-502 VLDEYPVVLSTTFSA
+502 VLNEYPVVLSTTFSA
-517 RSSLSPETIY
+517 RSCLSSETIY

-535 SQVSIETGALALS
+535 SQVSVETGALALS
-548 VAQNAVIVG
+548 CARNAVIVG

-563 NVVTPEAR
+563 NVVTPGAR
-571 LKLDEIAGQFTLPRS
+571 LKLDEIAVQFPIPQS

-597 LCRTIPGVPQTL
+597 VCRSISSVPQTL

-631 ALVIMTRDNDDCD
+631 NLVIMTHNNGEPD
-644 VICAVKTVEGNHKH
+644 VICAVKTIEGNHDRH
-658 GHMNQREIDVIRK
+658 HVNQREIDVIRK
-671 EVLPTLPHKAENIGI
+671 EVLPALSYKAENIGI

-702 ATVDIATVH
+702 LPVDIATVH
-711 KFQGREKDAIVMCT
+711 KFQGREKDAIVMST
-725 VDNQIS
+725 VENQIS

-803 LATRKR
+803 LTTRKR
-809 VSEYDSENLTYA
+809 ISEYDSENLTYA
-821 LIEDILHNN
+821 LIEDILRNN

-835 LDVVCHLPLRM
+835 FDVVCHLPLRM
-846 LLRDF
+846 LIRDF
-851 SLLDDVERRYAGNS
+851 SLLDDVERRYAGNG
-865 LTHID
+865 LTHLD

-902 DEMKDRILALYGI
+902 DEMKDRILELYGI

>member
-1 MDRINNYPKPRRH
+1 
-14 EPRML
+14 ML
-19 DTSQNLIVIDGRI
+19 DTSQNLIVINGCI
-32 RTTEIESC
+32 RTAQIERC
-40 RYEAPNRC
+40 RYEAPNKYY
-48 CIVFVGNPKEYAYRA
+48 IVFAGNPKEYAYRA
-63 DNVGWLRNPEALN
+63 DKVWWLRNPEALN

-81 LVHNERRLTYIA
+81 LVHNERRLTHIA
-93 AIFRFRDNSQ
+93 AIFRFRDDSQ
-103 VYWHIRFENGAER
+103 AYWHIRFENGTER
-116 SYKSSDLQITSSCL
+116 SYKGSDLQVTASCL

-253 SATDNVLEKLIKYE
+253 SATDNVLGKLIKYE
-267 FGFLA
+267 FGFFA

-277 ADNKQRFIE
+277 SDNKQRFIE
-286 CQESEK
+286 SQEKEK
-292 QYPKALAS
+292 QYPKVLAS
-300 WHAAEANRP
+300 WRLDEANRP
-309 EFLERI
+309 EFLEQI
-315 DRQIKRLN
+315 DRQIELLHR
-323 HLFAKQERLAIAR
+323 LFAKQERLAIAK
-336 QELQVLETERHHFE
+336 QELQALETERRHFE
-350 REIGASDYKIA
+350 RVIGASDYKIT
-361 LRKTRSIPRLT
+361 LRKTGNIPRLT
-372 RLWFDLQRFAEDAA
+372 RLWFDLQQFAEDAA
-386 LRPGFFG
+386 LRSGFFG
-393 NMRQKLRWI
+393 NMRVKFRWI
-402 AIRLRSRQLLKGLSR
+402 AIRLRSQQLLKGLSHG
-417 DFFQRDLSTIVSDL
+417 FFQRDLSAIVSDL
-431 QAALYHA
+431 QAAIYDA
-438 RLKALRTEI
+438 RLKALRAEI
-447 AALEAYIASQHA
+447 AELEAYIISQNA
-459 EEQTKRLSEWS
+459 EEQTKHLSEWS
-470 MLFLKNTLYRKYG
+470 MQFLKNALHRKYG
-483 TDHPKPIFRSDDF
+483 VDHPKPIFLSTDL
-496 YFRPQE
+496 YFKAQE
-502 VLDEYPVVLSTTFSA
+502 VLNEYPVVLSTTFSA
-517 RSSLSPETIY
+517 RSCLSSETIY

-535 SQVSIETGALALS
+535 SQVSVETGALALS
-548 VAQNAVIVG
+548 CARNAVIVG

-563 NVVTPEAR
+563 NVVTLGAQ
-571 LKLDEIAGQFTLPRS
+571 LKLDEIAVQFPIPQS

-597 LCRTIPGVPQTL
+597 VCRSISSVPQTL

-624 NRKFYGG
+624 NRKFYGSN
-631 ALVIMTRDNDDCD
+631 LIIMTRDNGEPD
-644 VICAVKTVEGNHKH
+644 VICAIKTVEGNHDRH
-658 GHMNQREIDVIRK
+658 HVNQREIDVIRK
-671 EVLPTLPHKAENIGI
+671 EVLPTLSYEAEHIGI

-702 ATVDIATVH
+702 ASVDIATVH
-711 KFQGREKDAIVMCT
+711 KFQGREKDAIIMST
-725 VDNQIS
+725 VENQIS

-803 LATRKR
+803 LTTRKR
-809 VSEYDSENLTYA
+809 VSKYDSENLTFA
-821 LIEDILHNN
+821 LIEDILRNN

-851 SLLDDVERRYAGNS
+851 SLLDDVERRYAGNG
-865 LTHID
+865 LTHLD

-902 DEMKDRILALYGI
+902 DEMKDRILELYGI

>member
-1 MDRINNYPKPRRH
+1 
-14 EPRML
+14 ML
-19 DTSQNLIVIDGRI
+19 DTSQNLIVINGCI
-32 RTTEIESC
+32 RTAQIERC
-40 RYEAPNRC
+40 RYEAPNKYY
-48 CIVFVGNPKEYAYRA
+48 IVFAGNPKEYAYRA
-63 DNVGWLRNPEALN
+63 DKVWWLRNPEALN

-81 LVHNERRLTYIA
+81 LVHNERRLTHIA
-93 AIFRFRDNSQ
+93 AIFRFRDDSQ
-103 VYWHIRFENGAER
+103 AYWHIRFENGTER
-116 SYKSSDLQITSSCL
+116 SYKGSDLQVTASCL

-267 FGFLA
+267 FGFFA

-277 ADNKQRFIE
+277 SDNKQRFIE
-286 CQESEK
+286 SQEKEK
-292 QYPKALAS
+292 QYPKVLAS
-300 WHAAEANRP
+300 WRLDEANRP
-309 EFLERI
+309 EFLEQI
-315 DRQIKRLN
+315 DRQIELLHR
-323 HLFAKQERLAIAR
+323 LFAKQERLAIAK
-336 QELQVLETERHHFE
+336 QELQALETERRHFE
-350 REIGASDYKIA
+350 REIGASDYKIT
-361 LRKTRSIPRLT
+361 LRKTGNIPRLT
-372 RLWFDLQRFAEDAA
+372 RLWFDLQQFAEDAA
-386 LRPGFFG
+386 LRSGFFG
-393 NMRQKLRWI
+393 NMRVKFRWI
-402 AIRLRSRQLLKGLSR
+402 AIRLRSQQLLKGLSHG
-417 DFFQRDLSTIVSDL
+417 FFQRDLSAIVSDL
-431 QAALYHA
+431 QAAIYDA
-438 RLKALRTEI
+438 RLKALRAEI
-447 AALEAYIASQHA
+447 AELEAYITSQNA
-459 EEQTKRLSEWS
+459 EEQTKHLSEWS
-470 MLFLKNTLYRKYG
+470 MQFLKNALHRKYG
-483 TDHPKPIFRSDDF
+483 VDHPKPIFLSTEL
-496 YFRPQE
+496 YFKAQE
-502 VLDEYPVVLSTTFSA
+502 VLNEYPVVLSTTFSA
-517 RSSLSPETIY
+517 RSCLSSETIY

-535 SQVSIETGALALS
+535 SQVSVETGALALS
-548 VAQNAVIVG
+548 CARNAVIVG

-571 LKLDEIAGQFTLPRS
+571 LKLDEIAVQFPIPQS

-597 LCRTIPGVPQTL
+597 VCRSISSVPQTL

-624 NRKFYGG
+624 NRKFYGSN
-631 ALVIMTRDNDDCD
+631 LIIMTRDNGEPD
-644 VICAVKTVEGNHKH
+644 VICAIKTVEGNHDRH
-658 GHMNQREIDVIRK
+658 HVNQREIDVIRK
-671 EVLPTLPHKAENIGI
+671 EVLPTLSYEAEHIGI
-686 IAPYNAQVDA
+686 IAPYNAQVGA

-702 ATVDIATVH
+702 ASVDIATVH
-711 KFQGREKDAIVMCT
+711 KFQGREKDAIIMST
-725 VDNQIS
+725 VENQIS

-803 LATRKR
+803 LTTRKR
-809 VSEYDSENLTYA
+809 VSKYDSENLTFA
-821 LIEDILHNN
+821 LIEDILRNN

-851 SLLDDVERRYAGNS
+851 SLLDDVERRYAGNG
-865 LTHID
+865 LTHLD

>member
-1 MDRINNYPKPRRH
+1 
-14 EPRML
+14 ML
-19 DTSQNLIVIDGRI
+19 DTSQNLIVINGCI
-32 RTTEIESC
+32 RTAQIERC
-40 RYEAPNRC
+40 RYEAPNKYY
-48 CIVFVGNPKEYAYRA
+48 IVFAGNPKEYAYRA
-63 DNVGWLRNPEALN
+63 DKVWWLRNPEALN

-81 LVHNERRLTYIA
+81 LVHNERRLTHIA
-93 AIFRFRDNSQ
+93 AIFRFRDDSQ
-103 VYWHIRFENGAER
+103 AYWHIRFENGTER
-116 SYKSSDLQITSSCL
+116 SYKGSDLQATASCL

-253 SATDNVLEKLIKYE
+253 SATDNVLGKLIKYE
-267 FGFLA
+267 FGFFA

-277 ADNKQRFIE
+277 SDNKQRFIE
-286 CQESEK
+286 SQEKEK
-292 QYPKALAS
+292 QYPKVLAS
-300 WHAAEANRP
+300 WRLDEANRP
-309 EFLERI
+309 EFLEQI
-315 DRQIKRLN
+315 DRQIELLHR
-323 HLFAKQERLAIAR
+323 LFAKQERLAIAK
-336 QELQVLETERHHFE
+336 QELQALETERRHFE
-350 REIGASDYKIA
+350 REIGASDYKIT
-361 LRKTRSIPRLT
+361 LRKTGNIPRLT
-372 RLWFDLQRFAEDAA
+372 RLWFDLQQFAEDAA
-386 LRPGFFG
+386 LRSGFFG
-393 NMRQKLRWI
+393 NMRVKFRWI
-402 AIRLRSRQLLKGLSR
+402 AIRLRSQQLLKGLSHG
-417 DFFQRDLSTIVSDL
+417 FFQRDLSAIVSDL
-431 QAALYHA
+431 QAAIYDA
-438 RLKALRTEI
+438 RLKALRAEI
-447 AALEAYIASQHA
+447 AELEAYIISQNA
-459 EEQTKRLSEWS
+459 EEQTKHLSEWS
-470 MLFLKNTLYRKYG
+470 MQFLKNALHRKYG
-483 TDHPKPIFRSDDF
+483 VDHPEPIFLSTDL
-496 YFRPQE
+496 YFKAQE
-502 VLDEYPVVLSTTFSA
+502 VLNEYPVVLSTTFSA
-517 RSSLSPETIY
+517 RSCLSSETIY

-535 SQVSIETGALALS
+535 SQVSVETGALALS
-548 VAQNAVIVG
+548 CARNAVIVG

-563 NVVTPEAR
+563 NVVTPGAR
-571 LKLDEIAGQFTLPRS
+571 LKLDEIAVQFPIPQS

-597 LCRTIPGVPQTL
+597 VCRSISSVPQTL

-624 NRKFYGG
+624 NRKFYGSN
-631 ALVIMTRDNDDCD
+631 LIIMTRDNGEPD
-644 VICAVKTVEGNHKH
+644 VICAIKTVEGNHDRH
-658 GHMNQREIDVIRK
+658 HVNQREIDVIRK
-671 EVLPTLPHKAENIGI
+671 EVLPTLSYEAEHIGI

-702 ATVDIATVH
+702 ASVDIATVH
-711 KFQGREKDAIVMCT
+711 KFQGREKDAIIMST
-725 VDNQIS
+725 VENQIS

-803 LATRKR
+803 LTTRKR
-809 VSEYDSENLTYA
+809 VSKYDSENLTFA
-821 LIEDILHNN
+821 LIEDILRNN
-830 AAMRH
+830 AAMQH

-851 SLLDDVERRYAGNS
+851 SLLDDVERRYAGNG
-865 LTHID
+865 LTHLD

-902 DEMKDRILALYGI
+902 DEMKDRILELYGI

>member
-1 MDRINNYPKPRRH
+1 
-14 EPRML
+14 ML
-19 DTSQNLIVIDGRI
+19 DTSQNLIVINGCI
-32 RTTEIESC
+32 RTAQIERC
-40 RYEAPNRC
+40 RYEAPYKYY
-48 CIVFVGNPKEYAYRA
+48 IVFAGNPKQYAYRA
-63 DNVGWLRNPEALN
+63 DKVEWLRNPEALN

-81 LVHNERRLTYIA
+81 LVHNERRLTHIA
-93 AIFRFRDNSQ
+93 AIFRFRDGSQ
-103 VYWHIRFENGAER
+103 AYWHIRFENGTER
-116 SYKSSDLQITSSCL
+116 SYKGSDLQVTASCL

-315 DRQIKRLN
+315 DRQIERLN

-402 AIRLRSRQLLKGLSR
+402 AIRLRSRRLLKGLSR

-470 MLFLKNTLYRKYG
+470 MQFLKNTLYRKYG

-624 NRKFYGG
+624 NQKFYGG
-631 ALVIMTRDNDDCD
+631 ALVIMTHDNGDSD
-644 VICAVKTVEGNHKH
+644 VICAVKTVEGNHDRH
-658 GHMNQREIDVIRK
+658 HINQREIDVIRK
-671 EVLPTLPHKAENIGI
+671 EVLPTLPYKAEHIGI

-803 LATRKR
+803 LVTRKR

-821 LIEDILHNN
+821 LIEDILRNN

-851 SLLDDVERRYAGNS
+851 SLLDDVERQYAGNG
-865 LTHID
+865 LTHLD

-915 PCERLSTAES
+915 PYERLSTAES

>member
-1 MDRINNYPKPRRH
+1 
-14 EPRML
+14 ML

-32 RTTEIESC
+32 RTAQIESC
-40 RYEAPNRC
+40 RYEAHNRH
-48 CIVFVGNPKEYAYRA
+48 CIVFAGNPKEYAYRT
-63 DNVGWLRNPEALN
+63 DKVLWLKNPEALD
-76 PTDYR
+76 PVDYR
-81 LVHNERRLTYIA
+81 LAHNGRRLTNIA
-93 AIFRFRDNSQ
+93 AIFKFRDYTQ
-103 VYWHIRFENGAER
+103 TYWHIRFENGTEK
-116 SYKSSDLQITSSCL
+116 SYKGSDLQVTGSCL

-135 HNIFQYLQQ
+135 NNIFQYLQQ
-144 VAATNALPGDDGT
+144 VAAANALPGDDGT

-167 RFVSDETALATYL
+167 RFVSDETALAIYL
-180 NPGLFKPRTYAK
+180 NPGLFKPQTYAK
-192 RQLIYPFGSNTSQ
+192 QRLIYPFGSNASQ
-205 LKAVQKAFEHSISV
+205 LKAVQKAFEHSVSV

-277 ADNKQRFIE
+277 SDNKQRFIE
-286 CQESEK
+286 SQEKEK
-292 QYPKALAS
+292 QYPQALAS
-300 WHAAEANRP
+300 WHTAEANRF
-309 EFLERI
+309 EFLEQI
-315 DRQIKRLN
+315 DRQIELLN
-323 HLFAKQERLAIAR
+323 RLFAKQERLAIAR
-336 QELQVLETERHHFE
+336 QELQALETERRHFE
-350 REIGASDYKIA
+350 REIGVSGYKIA
-361 LRKTRSIPRLT
+361 LRKTGNIPRLT

-386 LRPGFFG
+386 LHSGFFG
-393 NMRQKLRWI
+393 NMRVKFRWI
-402 AIRLRSRQLLKGLSR
+402 AIRIRSRQLLKGLSR
-417 DFFQRDLSTIVSDL
+417 GFFRRDLSAIVSDL
-431 QAALYHA
+431 QAAIYNA

-447 AALEAYIASQHA
+447 AELEAYITSQNA
-459 EEQTKRLSEWS
+459 EEQTKHLSEWS
-470 MLFLKNTLYRKYG
+470 MQYLKNTLHRKYG
-483 TDHPKPIFRSDDF
+483 VDHPKPIFLSTDL
-496 YFRPQE
+496 YFKAQE
-502 VLDEYPVVLSTTFSA
+502 VLNEYPVVLSTTFSA
-517 RSSLSPETIY
+517 RSCLSPETIY

-535 SQVSIETGALALS
+535 SQVSVETGALALS
-548 VAQNAVIVG
+548 CARNAVIVG

-571 LKLDEIAGQFTLPRS
+571 LKLDEIAGQFPIPQS

-597 LCRTIPGVPQTL
+597 VCRTIPGVPQTL

-624 NRKFYGG
+624 NQKFYGG
-631 ALVIMTRDNDDCD
+631 NLVIMTRDNGEPD
-644 VICAVKTVEGNHKH
+644 VVCAIKTVEGNHDRH
-658 GHMNQREIDVIRK
+658 HVNQREIDVIRK
-671 EVLPTLPHKAENIGI
+671 EVLPTLSYKAEKIGI

-696 LQQQIG
+696 LQQQIELP
-702 ATVDIATVH
+702 VDIATVH
-711 KFQGREKDAIVMCT
+711 KFQGREKDAIVMST
-725 VDNQIS
+725 VENQIS

-761 KSGNI
+761 KNGNI
-766 SDLLAYIEYNNFT
+766 SDLLTYIEYNNFT
-779 VTESKIRSIFDY
+779 VTKSKIRSIFDY

-803 LATRKR
+803 LALRKR

-846 LLRDF
+846 LIRDF
-851 SLLDDVERRYAGNS
+851 SLLDESERRYAENG
-865 LTHID
+865 LTHVD

-878 KQPVLAIETD
+878 RQPVLVIETD
-888 GFSYHQ
+888 GYQHHK

-902 DEMKDRILALYGI
+902 DKMKDRILELYGI
-915 PCERLSTAES
+915 PYERLSTTES
-925 DERERIEI
+925 NEQERIET
-933 RLKEILHIDYIL
+933 RLKDVLHIN
-945 PGK
+945 

>member
-1 MDRINNYPKPRRH
+1 
-14 EPRML
+14 ML
-19 DTSQNLIVIDGRI
+19 DTSQHLIVINGCI
-32 RTTEIESC
+32 RTAQIESC
-40 RYEAPNRC
+40 RYEAPNRYY
-48 CIVFVGNPKEYAYRA
+48 IKFAGNPKEYAYWV
-63 DNVGWLRNPEALN
+63 DKVLWLKNPELLDPAVF
-76 PTDYR
+76 R
-81 LVHNERRLTYIA
+81 LAHNGRRLTNIV
-93 AIFRFRDNSQ
+93 AIFRFRDYTQ
-103 VYWHIRFENGAER
+103 TYWLVRFENGTEK
-116 SYKSSDLQITSSCL
+116 SYKGSDLQVSGSCL

-135 HNIFQYLQQ
+135 NNIFQYLQQ
-144 VAATNALPGDDGT
+144 VAAANALSGDDGT
-157 ALLAKQYDKV
+157 ALLSKQYDKV
-167 RFVSDETALATYL
+167 QFVSDETALATYL
-180 NPGLFKPRTYAK
+180 NPGLFKPQTYAK
-192 RQLIYPFGSNTSQ
+192 RRLIYPFGSNASQ
-205 LKAVQKAFEHSISV
+205 LKAVQKAFEHSLSI

-267 FGFLA
+267 IGCLV

-277 ADNKQRFIE
+277 SDNKQRFIE
-286 CQESEK
+286 SQETEK
-292 QYPKALAS
+292 QYPKTLVS
-300 WHAAEANRP
+300 WHVAEANQP
-309 EFLERI
+309 KFLEQI
-315 DRQIKRLN
+315 DRQSELLN
-323 HLFAKQERLAIAR
+323 NLFAKQERLAIAR
-336 QELQVLETERHHFE
+336 QELQALETERSHFE
-350 REIGASDYKIA
+350 REIGASDYKIT
-361 LRKTRSIPRLT
+361 LRKTGSIPRLI
-372 RLWFDLQRFAEDAA
+372 RLWLDLQQVAEDAA
-386 LRPGFFG
+386 LRSGFFE
-393 NMRQKLRWI
+393 NIRQKLRWV
-402 AIRLRSRQLLKGLSR
+402 AIQLRSRQLLKGLSHV
-417 DFFQRDLSTIVSDL
+417 FFQRDLSTIISDL

-447 AALEAYIASQHA
+447 AALEAYIASQNA
-459 EEQTKRLSEWS
+459 EEQTKLLSEWS
-470 MLFLKNTLYRKYG
+470 MQHLKNALHRKYE
-483 TDHPKPIFRSDDF
+483 TNHPKPIFRSDDL

-548 VAQNAVIVG
+548 VARNAVIVG

-563 NVVTPEAR
+563 NVVTPEAQF
-571 LKLDEIAGQFTLPRS
+571 KLDEITTQLKIPQS

-597 LCRTIPGVPQTL
+597 LCRTIPDIPQTL

-631 ALVIMTRDNDDCD
+631 NLVIMTRDNGEPD
-644 VICAVKTVEGNHKH
+644 VICAIKTAEGNHEH
-658 GHMNQREIDVIRK
+658 DHINQREIDVIRK
-671 EVLPTLPHKAENIGI
+671 EVLPTLSYEAENIGI

-696 LQQQIG
+696 LQQQID
-702 ATVDIATVH
+702 APIDIATVH

-725 VDNQIS
+725 VNNQIS

-761 KSGNI
+761 KNGNI

-779 VTESKIRSIFDY
+779 VTESKIHSIFDY
-791 LYKQYTEARMAY
+791 LYKQYTEARMTY

-846 LLRDF
+846 LIRDF
-851 SLLDDVERRYAGNS
+851 SLLNEDECRYAGNS
-865 LTHID
+865 LTHVD
-870 FLIYNKVG
+870 FLIYNTVSKL
-878 KQPVLAIETD
+878 PVLVIETD
-888 GFSYHQ
+888 GHAYHRQ
-894 EGSRQKER
+894 GSRQKER
-902 DEMKDRILALYGI
+902 DTMKDRLLELYGI
-915 PCERLSTAES
+915 PCERLSTTES
-925 DERERIEI
+925 DERERIET
-933 RLKEILHIDYIL
+933 RLKEVLHIN
-945 PGK
+945 

>member
-1 MDRINNYPKPRRH
+1 
-14 EPRML
+14 ML
-19 DTSQNLIVIDGRI
+19 DTSQNLIVINGCI
-32 RTTEIESC
+32 RTAQIERC
-40 RYEAPNRC
+40 RYEAPNKYY
-48 CIVFVGNPKEYAYRA
+48 IVFAGNPKEYAYRA
-63 DNVGWLRNPEALN
+63 DKVWWLRNPEALN

-81 LVHNERRLTYIA
+81 LVHNERRLTHIA
-93 AIFRFRDNSQ
+93 AIFRFRDDSQ
-103 VYWHIRFENGAER
+103 AYWHIRFENGTER
-116 SYKSSDLQITSSCL
+116 SYKGSDLQVTASCL

-253 SATDNVLEKLIKYE
+253 SATDNVLGKLIKYE
-267 FGFLA
+267 FGFFA

-277 ADNKQRFIE
+277 SDNKQRFIE
-286 CQESEK
+286 SQEKEK
-292 QYPKALAS
+292 QYPKVLAS
-300 WHAAEANRP
+300 WRLDEANRP
-309 EFLERI
+309 EFLEQI
-315 DRQIKRLN
+315 DRQIELLHR
-323 HLFAKQERLAIAR
+323 LFAKQERLAIAK
-336 QELQVLETERHHFE
+336 QELQALETERRHFE
-350 REIGASDYKIA
+350 RVIGASDYKIT
-361 LRKTRSIPRLT
+361 LRKTGNIPRLT
-372 RLWFDLQRFAEDAA
+372 RLWFDLQQFAEDAA
-386 LRPGFFG
+386 LRSGFFG
-393 NMRQKLRWI
+393 NMRVKFRWI
-402 AIRLRSRQLLKGLSR
+402 AIRLRSQQLLKGLSHG
-417 DFFQRDLSTIVSDL
+417 FFQRDLSAIVSDL
-431 QAALYHA
+431 QAAIYDA
-438 RLKALRTEI
+438 RLKALRAEI
-447 AALEAYIASQHA
+447 AELEAYIISQNA
-459 EEQTKRLSEWS
+459 EEQTKHFSEWS
-470 MLFLKNTLYRKYG
+470 MQFLKNALHRKYG
-483 TDHPKPIFRSDDF
+483 VDHPKPIFLSTDL
-496 YFRPQE
+496 YFKAQE
-502 VLDEYPVVLSTTFSA
+502 VLNEYPVVLSTTFSA
-517 RSSLSPETIY
+517 RSCLSSETIY

-535 SQVSIETGALALS
+535 SQVSVETGALALS
-548 VAQNAVIVG
+548 CARNAVIVG

-563 NVVTPEAR
+563 NVVTLGAR
-571 LKLDEIAGQFTLPRS
+571 LKLDEIAVQFPIPQS

-597 LCRTIPGVPQTL
+597 VCRSISSVPQTL

-624 NRKFYGG
+624 NRKFYGSN
-631 ALVIMTRDNDDCD
+631 LIIMTRDNGEPD
-644 VICAVKTVEGNHKH
+644 VICAIKTVEGNHDRH
-658 GHMNQREIDVIRK
+658 HVNQREIDVIRK
-671 EVLPTLPHKAENIGI
+671 EVLPTLSYEAEHIGI

-702 ATVDIATVH
+702 ASVDIATVH
-711 KFQGREKDAIVMCT
+711 KFQGREKDAIIMST
-725 VDNQIS
+725 VENQIS

-803 LATRKR
+803 LTTRKR
-809 VSEYDSENLTYA
+809 VSKYDSENLTFA
-821 LIEDILHNN
+821 LIEDILRNN

-851 SLLDDVERRYAGNS
+851 SLLDDVERRYAGNG
-865 LTHID
+865 LTHLD

-902 DEMKDRILALYGI
+902 DEMKDRILELYGI